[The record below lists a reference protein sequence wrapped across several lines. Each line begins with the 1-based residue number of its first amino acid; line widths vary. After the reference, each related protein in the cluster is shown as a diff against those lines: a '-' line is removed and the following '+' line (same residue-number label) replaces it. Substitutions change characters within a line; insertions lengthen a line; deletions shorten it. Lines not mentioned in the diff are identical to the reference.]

1 MREYQIFTDAT
12 SDLQE
17 DLESVKVIPMNV
29 EIGDKEYVY
38 GPQGNISCKEF
49 YGLQKE
55 GYYAS
60 TSQINVLE
68 YEKYFEEALKEG
80 KDVLYISFSSWMSGT
95 YQTACLCKNE
105 LQESYPDQRIICID
119 SLCAAVGEGLLV
131 EEVDKKKRE
140 GLSMDELV
148 DWIEDNKMNLC
159 HWFTVD
165 NFDHLKHGGRV
176 SAVAATLGNTL
187 NIKPLLRVDEEGK
200 LRVVK
205 KIRGRHK
212 AMAAQV
218 ECIAKTW
225 SPEISK
231 SVVIGHG
238 DDLKAAEELKEYV
251 ENKLPDAEIYISDI
265 GPIIGAHTGP
275 GVMVLAF
282 WGTSR

>member
-1 MREYQIFTDAT
+1 MKEYQIFTDAT
-12 SDLQE
+12 SDLNE
-17 DLESVKVIPMNV
+17 DLETVKIIPMNV

-38 GPQGNISCKEF
+38 GPKGNISCSEF
-49 YGLQKE
+49 YGLQKQ
-55 GYYAS
+55 GKYAS

-80 KDVLYISFSSWMSGT
+80 KDVLYISFSSGMSGT
-95 YQTACLCKNE
+95 YQTACLCKKE
-105 LQESYPDQRIICID
+105 LEESYPDNRIICID
-119 SLCAAVGEGLLV
+119 SLCAAVGEGLLIK
-131 EEVDKKKRE
+131 EVDKKKRE
-140 GLSMDELV
+140 GMSMDELV
-148 DWIEDNKMNLC
+148 DWVENNKMHLC

-212 AMAAQV
+212 AMVAQV
-218 ECIAKTW
+218 ECIVKTW

-282 WGTSR
+282 WGTGR

>member
-1 MREYQIFTDAT
+1 MKEYQIFTDAT
-12 SDLQE
+12 SDLNE
-17 DLESVKVIPMNV
+17 DLETVKIIPMNV

-38 GPQGNISCKEF
+38 GPQGNISCSEF
-49 YGLQKE
+49 YGLQKQ
-55 GYYAS
+55 GKYAS

-80 KDVLYISFSSWMSGT
+80 KDVLYISFSSGMSGT
-95 YQTACLCKNE
+95 YQTACLCKKE
-105 LQESYPDQRIICID
+105 LEESYPDNRIICID
-119 SLCAAVGEGLLV
+119 SLCAAVGEGLLIK
-131 EEVDKKKRE
+131 EVDKKKRE
-140 GLSMDELV
+140 GMSMDELV
-148 DWIEDNKMNLC
+148 DWVENNKMHLC

-212 AMAAQV
+212 AMVAQV
-218 ECIAKTW
+218 ECIVKTW

-282 WGTSR
+282 WGTGR

>member
-1 MREYQIFTDAT
+1 MKEYQIFTDAT
-12 SDLQE
+12 SDLNE
-17 DLESVKVIPMNV
+17 DLETVKIIPMNV

-38 GPQGNISCKEF
+38 GPQGNISCSEF
-49 YGLQKE
+49 YGLQKQ
-55 GYYAS
+55 GKYAS

-80 KDVLYISFSSWMSGT
+80 KDVLYISFSSGMSGT

-105 LQESYPDQRIICID
+105 LEESYPDNRIICID
-119 SLCAAVGEGLLV
+119 SLCAAIGEGLLIK
-131 EEVDKKKRE
+131 EVDKKKRE
-140 GLSMDELV
+140 GMSMDELV
-148 DWIEDNKMNLC
+148 DWVENNKMHLC

-212 AMAAQV
+212 AMVAQV
-218 ECIAKTW
+218 ECIVKTW

-282 WGTSR
+282 WGTGR

>member
-1 MREYQIFTDAT
+1 MKEYQIFTDAT
-12 SDLQE
+12 SDLNE
-17 DLESVKVIPMNV
+17 DLETVKIIPMNV
-29 EIGDKEYVY
+29 EIGDKEFVY
-38 GPQGNISCKEF
+38 GPQGNISCSEF
-49 YGLQKE
+49 YGLQKQ
-55 GYYAS
+55 GKYAS

-80 KDVLYISFSSWMSGT
+80 KDVLYISFSSGMSGT
-95 YQTACLCKNE
+95 YQTACLCKKE
-105 LQESYPDQRIICID
+105 LEESYPDNRIICID
-119 SLCAAVGEGLLV
+119 SLCAAVGEGLLIK
-131 EEVDKKKRE
+131 EVDKKKRE
-140 GLSMDELV
+140 GMSMDELV
-148 DWIEDNKMNLC
+148 DWVENNKMHLC

-176 SAVAATLGNTL
+176 SAVAATLGKTL

-218 ECIAKTW
+218 ECIVKTW

-282 WGTSR
+282 WGTGR

>member
-12 SDLQE
+12 SDLNE
-17 DLESVKVIPMNV
+17 DLETVKIIPMNV

-38 GPQGNISCKEF
+38 GPQGNISCSEF
-49 YGLQKE
+49 YGLQKQ
-55 GYYAS
+55 GKYAS

-80 KDVLYISFSSWMSGT
+80 KDVLYISFSSGMSGT
-95 YQTACLCKNE
+95 YQTACLCKKE
-105 LQESYPDQRIICID
+105 LEESYPDNRIICID
-119 SLCAAVGEGLLV
+119 SLCAAVGEGLLIK
-131 EEVDKKKRE
+131 EVDKKKRE
-140 GLSMDELV
+140 GMSMDELV
-148 DWIEDNKMNLC
+148 DWVENNKMHLC

-212 AMAAQV
+212 AMVAQV
-218 ECIAKTW
+218 ECIVKTW

-282 WGTSR
+282 WGNGR

>member
-60 TSQINVLE
+60 TSQINILE

-80 KDVLYISFSSWMSGT
+80 KDVLYISFSSGMSGT

-212 AMAAQV
+212 AMVAQV

>member
-1 MREYQIFTDAT
+1 MKEYQIFTDAT
-12 SDLQE
+12 SDLNE
-17 DLESVKVIPMNV
+17 DLETVKIIPMNV

-38 GPQGNISCKEF
+38 GPQGNISCSEF
-49 YGLQKE
+49 YGLQKQ
-55 GYYAS
+55 GKYAS

-80 KDVLYISFSSWMSGT
+80 KDVLYISFSSGMSGT

-105 LQESYPDQRIICID
+105 LEESYPDNRIICID
-119 SLCAAVGEGLLV
+119 SLCAAIGEGLLIK
-131 EEVDKKKRE
+131 EVDKKKRE
-140 GLSMDELV
+140 GMSMDELV
-148 DWIEDNKMNLC
+148 DWVENNKMHLC

-218 ECIAKTW
+218 ECIVKTW

-282 WGTSR
+282 WGTGR

>member
-1 MREYQIFTDAT
+1 MKEYQIFTDAT
-12 SDLQE
+12 SDLNE
-17 DLESVKVIPMNV
+17 DLETVKIIPMNV

-38 GPQGNISCKEF
+38 GPQGNISCSEF
-49 YGLQKE
+49 YGLQKQ
-55 GYYAS
+55 GKYAS

-80 KDVLYISFSSWMSGT
+80 KDVSYISFSSGMSGT
-95 YQTACLCKNE
+95 YQTACLCKKE
-105 LQESYPDQRIICID
+105 LEESYPDNRIICID
-119 SLCAAVGEGLLV
+119 SLCAAVGEGLLIK
-131 EEVDKKKRE
+131 EVDKKKRE
-140 GLSMDELV
+140 GMSMDELV
-148 DWIEDNKMNLC
+148 DWVENNKMNLC

-282 WGTSR
+282 WGTGR

>member
-1 MREYQIFTDAT
+1 MKEYQIFTDAT
-12 SDLQE
+12 SDLNE
-17 DLESVKVIPMNV
+17 DLETVKIIPMNV

-38 GPQGNISCKEF
+38 GPQGNISCSEF
-49 YGLQKE
+49 YGLQKQ
-55 GYYAS
+55 GKYAS

-80 KDVLYISFSSWMSGT
+80 KDVLYISFSSGMSGT

-105 LQESYPDQRIICID
+105 LEESYPDNRIICID
-119 SLCAAVGEGLLV
+119 SLCAAVGEGLLIK
-131 EEVDKKKRE
+131 EVDKKKRE
-140 GLSMDELV
+140 GMSMDELV
-148 DWIEDNKMNLC
+148 DWVENNKMNLC

-212 AMAAQV
+212 AMVAQV
-218 ECIAKTW
+218 ECIVKTW

-282 WGTSR
+282 WGTGR

>member
-1 MREYQIFTDAT
+1 MKECQIFTDAT
-12 SDLQE
+12 SDLNE
-17 DLESVKVIPMNV
+17 DLETVKIIPMNV

-38 GPQGNISCKEF
+38 GPQGNISCSEF
-49 YGLQKE
+49 YGLQKQ
-55 GYYAS
+55 GKYAS

-80 KDVLYISFSSWMSGT
+80 KDVLYISFSSGMSGT
-95 YQTACLCKNE
+95 YQTACLCKKE
-105 LQESYPDQRIICID
+105 LEESYPDNRIICID
-119 SLCAAVGEGLLV
+119 SLCAAVGEGLLIK
-131 EEVDKKKRE
+131 EVDKKKRE
-140 GLSMDELV
+140 GMSMDELV
-148 DWIEDNKMNLC
+148 DWVENNKMNLC

-218 ECIAKTW
+218 ECIVKTW

-282 WGTSR
+282 WGTGR

>member
-1 MREYQIFTDAT
+1 MKEYQIFTDAT
-12 SDLQE
+12 SDLNE
-17 DLESVKVIPMNV
+17 DLETVKIIPMNV

-38 GPQGNISCKEF
+38 GPQGNISCSEF
-49 YGLQKE
+49 YGLQKQ
-55 GYYAS
+55 GKYAS

-80 KDVLYISFSSWMSGT
+80 KDVLYISFSSGMSGT

-105 LQESYPDQRIICID
+105 LEESYPDNRIICID
-119 SLCAAVGEGLLV
+119 SLCAAVGEGLLIK
-131 EEVDKKKRE
+131 EVDKKKRE
-140 GLSMDELV
+140 GMSMDELV
-148 DWIEDNKMNLC
+148 DWVENNKMHLC

-176 SAVAATLGNTL
+176 SAVAATLGKTL

-212 AMAAQV
+212 AMVAQV
-218 ECIAKTW
+218 ECIVKTW

-282 WGTSR
+282 WGNGR

>member
-1 MREYQIFTDAT
+1 MKEYQIFTDAT
-12 SDLQE
+12 SDLNE
-17 DLESVKVIPMNV
+17 DLETVKIIPMNV

-38 GPQGNISCKEF
+38 GPQGNISCSEF
-49 YGLQKE
+49 YGLQKQ
-55 GYYAS
+55 GKYAS

-68 YEKYFEEALKEG
+68 YEKYFEEAVKEG
-80 KDVLYISFSSWMSGT
+80 KDVLYISFSSGMSGT
-95 YQTACLCKNE
+95 YQTACLCKKE
-105 LQESYPDQRIICID
+105 LEESYPDNRIICID
-119 SLCAAVGEGLLV
+119 SLCAAVGEGLLIK
-131 EEVDKKKRE
+131 EVDKKKRE
-140 GLSMDELV
+140 GMSMDELV
-148 DWIEDNKMNLC
+148 DWVENNKMNLC

-212 AMAAQV
+212 AMVAQV
-218 ECIAKTW
+218 ECIVKTW

-282 WGTSR
+282 WGTGR

>member
-1 MREYQIFTDAT
+1 MKEYQIFTDAT
-12 SDLQE
+12 SDLNE
-17 DLESVKVIPMNV
+17 DLETVKIIPMNV

-38 GPQGNISCKEF
+38 GPQGNISCSEF
-49 YGLQKE
+49 YGLQKQ
-55 GYYAS
+55 GKYAS

-80 KDVLYISFSSWMSGT
+80 KDVLYISFSSGMSGT

-105 LQESYPDQRIICID
+105 LEESYPDNRIICID
-119 SLCAAVGEGLLV
+119 SLCAAVGEGLLIK
-131 EEVDKKKRE
+131 EVDKKKRE
-140 GLSMDELV
+140 GMSMDELV
-148 DWIEDNKMNLC
+148 DWVENNKMHLC

-176 SAVAATLGNTL
+176 SAVAATLGKTL

-218 ECIAKTW
+218 ECIVKTW

-282 WGTSR
+282 WGTGR

>member
-55 GYYAS
+55 GHYAS

-80 KDVLYISFSSWMSGT
+80 KDVLYISFSSGMSGT

-165 NFDHLKHGGRV
+165 NFDRLKHGGRV

>member
-1 MREYQIFTDAT
+1 MKEYQIFTDAT
-12 SDLQE
+12 SDLNE
-17 DLESVKVIPMNV
+17 DLETVKIIPMNV

-38 GPQGNISCKEF
+38 GPQGNISCSEF
-49 YGLQKE
+49 YGLQKQ
-55 GYYAS
+55 GKYAS

-80 KDVLYISFSSWMSGT
+80 KDVLYISFSSGMSGT
-95 YQTACLCKNE
+95 YQTACLCKKE
-105 LQESYPDQRIICID
+105 LEESYPDNRIICID
-119 SLCAAVGEGLLV
+119 SLCAAVGEGLLIK
-131 EEVDKKKRE
+131 EVDKKKRE
-140 GLSMDELV
+140 GMSMDELV
-148 DWIEDNKMNLC
+148 DWVENNKMNLC

-218 ECIAKTW
+218 ECIVKTW

-282 WGTSR
+282 WGTGR

>member
-1 MREYQIFTDAT
+1 MKEYQIFTDAT
-12 SDLQE
+12 SDLNE
-17 DLESVKVIPMNV
+17 DLETVKIIPMNV

-38 GPQGNISCKEF
+38 GPQGNISCSEF
-49 YGLQKE
+49 YGLQKQ
-55 GYYAS
+55 GKYAS

-80 KDVLYISFSSWMSGT
+80 KDVLYISFSSGMSGT

-105 LQESYPDQRIICID
+105 LEESYPDNRIICID
-119 SLCAAVGEGLLV
+119 SLCAAVGEGLLIK
-131 EEVDKKKRE
+131 EVDKKKRE
-140 GLSMDELV
+140 GMSMDELV
-148 DWIEDNKMNLC
+148 DWVENNKMNLC

-218 ECIAKTW
+218 ECIVKTW

-282 WGTSR
+282 WGTGR

>member
-1 MREYQIFTDAT
+1 MKEYQIFTDAT
-12 SDLQE
+12 SDLNE
-17 DLESVKVIPMNV
+17 DLETVKIIPMNV

-38 GPQGNISCKEF
+38 GPQGNISCSEF
-49 YGLQKE
+49 YGLQKQ
-55 GYYAS
+55 GKYAS

-80 KDVLYISFSSWMSGT
+80 KDVLYISFSSGMSGT
-95 YQTACLCKNE
+95 YQTACLCKKE
-105 LQESYPDQRIICID
+105 LEESYPDNRIICID
-119 SLCAAVGEGLLV
+119 SLCAAVGEGLLIK
-131 EEVDKKKRE
+131 EVDKKKRE
-140 GLSMDELV
+140 GMSMDELV
-148 DWIEDNKMNLC
+148 DWVENNKMHLC

-176 SAVAATLGNTL
+176 SAVAATLGKTL

-218 ECIAKTW
+218 ECIVKTW

-282 WGTSR
+282 WGTGR

>member
-1 MREYQIFTDAT
+1 MKEYQIFTDAT
-12 SDLQE
+12 SDLNE
-17 DLESVKVIPMNV
+17 DLETVKIIPMNV

-38 GPQGNISCKEF
+38 GPKGNISCSEF
-49 YGLQKE
+49 YGLQKQ
-55 GYYAS
+55 GKYAS

-80 KDVLYISFSSWMSGT
+80 KDVLYISFSSGMSGT

-105 LQESYPDQRIICID
+105 LEESYPDNRIICID
-119 SLCAAVGEGLLV
+119 SLCAAVGEGLLIK
-131 EEVDKKKRE
+131 EVDKKKRE
-140 GLSMDELV
+140 DMSMDELV
-148 DWIEDNKMNLC
+148 DWVENNKMHLC

-212 AMAAQV
+212 AMVAQV
-218 ECIAKTW
+218 ECIVKTW

-282 WGTSR
+282 WGTGR

>member
-1 MREYQIFTDAT
+1 MKEYQIFTDAT
-12 SDLQE
+12 SDLNE
-17 DLESVKVIPMNV
+17 DLETVKIIPMNV
-29 EIGDKEYVY
+29 EIGDKEFVY
-38 GPQGNISCKEF
+38 GPQGNISCSEF
-49 YGLQKE
+49 YGLQKQ
-55 GYYAS
+55 GKYAS

-80 KDVLYISFSSWMSGT
+80 KDVLYISFSSGMSGT
-95 YQTACLCKNE
+95 YQTACLCKKE
-105 LQESYPDQRIICID
+105 LEESYPDNRIICID
-119 SLCAAVGEGLLV
+119 SLCAAVGEGLLIK
-131 EEVDKKKRE
+131 EVDKKKRE
-140 GLSMDELV
+140 GMSMDELV
-148 DWIEDNKMNLC
+148 DWVENNKMHLC

-218 ECIAKTW
+218 ECIVKTW

-282 WGTSR
+282 WGTGR

>member
-1 MREYQIFTDAT
+1 MKEYQIFTDAT
-12 SDLQE
+12 SDLNE
-17 DLESVKVIPMNV
+17 DLETVKIIPMNV

-38 GPQGNISCKEF
+38 GPQGNISCSEF
-49 YGLQKE
+49 YGLQKQ
-55 GYYAS
+55 GKYAS

-80 KDVLYISFSSWMSGT
+80 KDVLYISFSSGMSGT

-105 LQESYPDQRIICID
+105 LEESYPDNRIICID
-119 SLCAAVGEGLLV
+119 SLCAAVGEGLLIK
-131 EEVDKKKRE
+131 EVDKKKRE
-140 GLSMDELV
+140 GMSMDELV
-148 DWIEDNKMNLC
+148 DWVENNKMHLC

-218 ECIAKTW
+218 ECIVKTW

-275 GVMVLAF
+275 RVMVLAF
-282 WGTSR
+282 WATGR

>member
-1 MREYQIFTDAT
+1 MKEYQIFTDAT
-12 SDLQE
+12 SDLNE
-17 DLESVKVIPMNV
+17 DLETVKIIPMNV

-38 GPQGNISCKEF
+38 GPQGNISCSEF
-49 YGLQKE
+49 YGLQKQ
-55 GYYAS
+55 GKYAS

-80 KDVLYISFSSWMSGT
+80 KDVLYISFSSGMSGT

-105 LQESYPDQRIICID
+105 LEESYPDNRIICID
-119 SLCAAVGEGLLV
+119 SLCAAVGEGLLIK
-131 EEVDKKKRE
+131 EVDKKKRE
-140 GLSMDELV
+140 GMSMDELV
-148 DWIEDNKMNLC
+148 DWVENNKMHLC

-212 AMAAQV
+212 AMVAQV
-218 ECIAKTW
+218 ECIVKTW

-282 WGTSR
+282 WGTGR

>member
-1 MREYQIFTDAT
+1 MKEYQIFTDAT
-12 SDLQE
+12 SDLNE
-17 DLESVKVIPMNV
+17 DLETVKIIPMNV

-38 GPQGNISCKEF
+38 GPKGNISCSEF
-49 YGLQKE
+49 YGLQKQ
-55 GYYAS
+55 GKYAS

-80 KDVLYISFSSWMSGT
+80 KDVLYISFSSGMSGT

-105 LQESYPDQRIICID
+105 LEESYPDNRIICID
-119 SLCAAVGEGLLV
+119 SLCAAVGEGLLIK
-131 EEVDKKKRE
+131 EVDKKKRE
-140 GLSMDELV
+140 GMSMDELV
-148 DWIEDNKMNLC
+148 DWVENNKMHLC

-218 ECIAKTW
+218 ECIVKTW

-282 WGTSR
+282 WGTGR

>member
-1 MREYQIFTDAT
+1 MKEYQIFTDAT
-12 SDLQE
+12 SDLNE
-17 DLESVKVIPMNV
+17 DLETVKIIPMNV
-29 EIGDKEYVY
+29 EIGDKEFVY
-38 GPQGNISCKEF
+38 GPQGNISCSEF
-49 YGLQKE
+49 YGLQKQ
-55 GYYAS
+55 GKYAS

-80 KDVLYISFSSWMSGT
+80 KDVLYISFSSGMSGT

-105 LQESYPDQRIICID
+105 LEESYPDNRIICID
-119 SLCAAVGEGLLV
+119 SLCAAVGEGLLIK
-131 EEVDKKKRE
+131 EVDKKKRE
-140 GLSMDELV
+140 GMSMDELV
-148 DWIEDNKMNLC
+148 DWVENNKMNLC

-176 SAVAATLGNTL
+176 SAVAATLGKTL

-218 ECIAKTW
+218 ECIIKTW

-282 WGTSR
+282 WGTGR

>member
-1 MREYQIFTDAT
+1 MKEYQIFTDAT
-12 SDLQE
+12 SDLNE
-17 DLESVKVIPMNV
+17 DLETVKIIPMNV

-38 GPQGNISCKEF
+38 GPKGNISCSEF
-49 YGLQKE
+49 YGLQKQ
-55 GYYAS
+55 GKYAS

-80 KDVLYISFSSWMSGT
+80 KDVLYISFSSGMSGT

-105 LQESYPDQRIICID
+105 LEESYPDNRIICID
-119 SLCAAVGEGLLV
+119 SLCAAVGEGLLIK
-131 EEVDKKKRE
+131 EVDKKKRE
-140 GLSMDELV
+140 GMSMDELV
-148 DWIEDNKMNLC
+148 DWVENNKMHLC

-218 ECIAKTW
+218 ECIIKTW

-282 WGTSR
+282 WGTGR

>member
-1 MREYQIFTDAT
+1 MKEYQIFTDAT
-12 SDLQE
+12 SDLNE
-17 DLESVKVIPMNV
+17 DLETVKIIPMNV
-29 EIGDKEYVY
+29 EIGDKEFVY
-38 GPQGNISCKEF
+38 GPQGNISCSEF
-49 YGLQKE
+49 YGLQKQ
-55 GYYAS
+55 GKYAS

-80 KDVLYISFSSWMSGT
+80 KDVLYISFSSGMSGT

-105 LQESYPDQRIICID
+105 LEESYPDNRIICID
-119 SLCAAVGEGLLV
+119 SLCAAVGEGLLIK
-131 EEVDKKKRE
+131 EVDKKKRE
-140 GLSMDELV
+140 GMSMDELV
-148 DWIEDNKMNLC
+148 DWVENNKMHLC

-218 ECIAKTW
+218 ECIVKTW

-282 WGTSR
+282 WGTGR

>member
-1 MREYQIFTDAT
+1 MKEYQIFTDAT
-12 SDLQE
+12 SDLNE
-17 DLESVKVIPMNV
+17 DLETVKIIPMNV

-38 GPQGNISCKEF
+38 GPQGNISCSEF
-49 YGLQKE
+49 YGLQKQ
-55 GYYAS
+55 GKYAS

-80 KDVLYISFSSWMSGT
+80 KDVLYISFSSGMSGT

-105 LQESYPDQRIICID
+105 LEESYPDNRIICID
-119 SLCAAVGEGLLV
+119 SLCAAVGEGLLIK
-131 EEVDKKKRE
+131 EVDKKKRE
-140 GLSMDELV
+140 GMSMDELV
-148 DWIEDNKMNLC
+148 DWVENNKMHLC

-165 NFDHLKHGGRV
+165 NFNHLKHGGRV

-218 ECIAKTW
+218 ECIVKTW

-282 WGTSR
+282 WGTGR

>member
-1 MREYQIFTDAT
+1 MKEYQIFTDAT
-12 SDLQE
+12 SDLNE
-17 DLESVKVIPMNV
+17 DLETVKIIPMNV

-38 GPQGNISCKEF
+38 GPQGNISCSEF
-49 YGLQKE
+49 YGLQKQ
-55 GYYAS
+55 GKYAS

-80 KDVLYISFSSWMSGT
+80 KDVLYISFSSGMSGT
-95 YQTACLCKNE
+95 YQTACLCKKE
-105 LQESYPDQRIICID
+105 LEESYPDNRIICID
-119 SLCAAVGEGLLV
+119 SLCAAVGEGLLIK
-131 EEVDKKKRE
+131 EVDKKKRE
-140 GLSMDELV
+140 GMSMDELV
-148 DWIEDNKMNLC
+148 DWVENNKMHLC

-165 NFDHLKHGGRV
+165 NFNHLKHGGRV

-212 AMAAQV
+212 AMVAQV
-218 ECIAKTW
+218 ECIVKTW

-282 WGTSR
+282 WGTGR

>member
-49 YGLQKE
+49 YSLQKE

-80 KDVLYISFSSWMSGT
+80 KDVLYISFSSGMSGT

>member
-1 MREYQIFTDAT
+1 MKEYQIFTDAT

-80 KDVLYISFSSWMSGT
+80 KDVLYISFSSGMSGT

-218 ECIAKTW
+218 ECIARTW
-225 SPEISK
+225 KPEISK

>member
-1 MREYQIFTDAT
+1 MKEYQIFTDAT

-49 YGLQKE
+49 YELQRQ
-55 GYYAS
+55 GNYAS

-80 KDVLYISFSSWMSGT
+80 KDVLYISFSSGMSGT

-105 LQESYPDQRIICID
+105 LQESYPNQRIICID

-148 DWIEDNKMNLC
+148 DWIENNKMNLC

-187 NIKPLLRVDEEGK
+187 NIKPPLRIDEEGK

-205 KIRGRHK
+205 KF
-212 AMAAQV
+212 V
-218 ECIAKTW
+218 D
-225 SPEISK
+225 
-231 SVVIGHG
+231 VIKRWQ
-238 DDLKAAEELKEYV
+238 LKLNVLQGLGTLK
-251 ENKLPDAEIYISDI
+251 
-265 GPIIGAHTGP
+265 
-275 GVMVLAF
+275 LA
-282 WGTSR
+282 SL

>member
-1 MREYQIFTDAT
+1 MKEYQIFTDAT
-12 SDLQE
+12 SDLNE
-17 DLESVKVIPMNV
+17 DLETVKIIPMNV

-38 GPQGNISCKEF
+38 GPQGNISCSEF
-49 YGLQKE
+49 YGLQKQ
-55 GYYAS
+55 GKYAS

-80 KDVLYISFSSWMSGT
+80 KDVLYISFSSGMSGT

-105 LQESYPDQRIICID
+105 LEESYPDNRIICID
-119 SLCAAVGEGLLV
+119 SLCAAVGEGLLIK
-131 EEVDKKKRE
+131 EVDKKKRE
-140 GLSMDELV
+140 GMSMDELV
-148 DWIEDNKMNLC
+148 DWVENNKMHLC

-176 SAVAATLGNTL
+176 SAVAATLGKTL

-212 AMAAQV
+212 AMVAQV
-218 ECIAKTW
+218 ECIVKTW

-282 WGTSR
+282 WGTGR

>member
-55 GYYAS
+55 GHYAS

-80 KDVLYISFSSWMSGT
+80 KDVLYISFSSGMSGT

-212 AMAAQV
+212 AMVAQV

>member
-80 KDVLYISFSSWMSGT
+80 KDVLYISFSSGMSGT

-275 GVMVLAF
+275 WVMVLAF

>member
-1 MREYQIFTDAT
+1 MKEYQIFTDAT
-12 SDLQE
+12 SDLNE
-17 DLESVKVIPMNV
+17 DLETVKIIPMNV

-38 GPQGNISCKEF
+38 GPKGNISCSEF
-49 YGLQKE
+49 YGLQKQ
-55 GYYAS
+55 GKYAS

-80 KDVLYISFSSWMSGT
+80 KDVLYISFSSGMSGT

-105 LQESYPDQRIICID
+105 LEESYPDNRIICID
-119 SLCAAVGEGLLV
+119 SLCAAVGEGLLIKK
-131 EEVDKKKRE
+131 VDKKKRE
-140 GLSMDELV
+140 GMSMDELV
-148 DWIEDNKMNLC
+148 DWVENNKMHLC

-212 AMAAQV
+212 AMVAQV
-218 ECIAKTW
+218 ECIVKTW

-282 WGTSR
+282 WGTGR

>member
-1 MREYQIFTDAT
+1 MKEYQIFTDAT
-12 SDLQE
+12 SDLNE
-17 DLESVKVIPMNV
+17 DLETVKIIPMNV

-38 GPQGNISCKEF
+38 GPQGNISCREF
-49 YGLQKE
+49 YGLQKQ
-55 GYYAS
+55 GKYAS

-80 KDVLYISFSSWMSGT
+80 KDVLYISFSSGMSGT
-95 YQTACLCKNE
+95 YQTACLCKKE
-105 LQESYPDQRIICID
+105 LEESYPDNRIICID
-119 SLCAAVGEGLLV
+119 SLCAAVGEGLLIK
-131 EEVDKKKRE
+131 EVDKKKRE
-140 GLSMDELV
+140 GMSMDELV
-148 DWIEDNKMNLC
+148 DWVENNKMNLC

-218 ECIAKTW
+218 ECIVKTW

-282 WGTSR
+282 WGTGR

>member
-80 KDVLYISFSSWMSGT
+80 KDVLYISFSSGMSGT

-200 LRVVK
+200 LQVVK

>member
-1 MREYQIFTDAT
+1 MKEYQIFTDAT
-12 SDLQE
+12 SDLNE
-17 DLESVKVIPMNV
+17 DLETVKIIPMNV

-38 GPQGNISCKEF
+38 GPQGNISCSEF
-49 YGLQKE
+49 YGLQKQ
-55 GYYAS
+55 GKYAS

-80 KDVLYISFSSWMSGT
+80 KDVLYISFSSGMSGT
-95 YQTACLCKNE
+95 YQTACLCKKE
-105 LQESYPDQRIICID
+105 LEESYPDNRIICID
-119 SLCAAVGEGLLV
+119 SLCAAVGEGLLIK
-131 EEVDKKKRE
+131 EVDKKKRE
-140 GLSMDELV
+140 GMSMDELV
-148 DWIEDNKMNLC
+148 DWVENNKMHLC

-176 SAVAATLGNTL
+176 SAVAATLGKTL

-212 AMAAQV
+212 AMVAQV
-218 ECIAKTW
+218 ECIVKTW

-282 WGTSR
+282 WGNGR

>member
-1 MREYQIFTDAT
+1 MKEYQIFTDAT
-12 SDLQE
+12 SDLNE
-17 DLESVKVIPMNV
+17 DLETVKIIPMNV

-38 GPQGNISCKEF
+38 GPQGNISCSEF
-49 YGLQKE
+49 YGLQKQ
-55 GYYAS
+55 GKYAS

-80 KDVLYISFSSWMSGT
+80 KDVLYISFSSGMSGT

-105 LQESYPDQRIICID
+105 LEESYPDNRIICID
-119 SLCAAVGEGLLV
+119 SLCAAVGEGLLIK
-131 EEVDKKKRE
+131 EVDKKKRE
-140 GLSMDELV
+140 GMSMDELV
-148 DWIEDNKMNLC
+148 DWVENNKMNLC

-218 ECIAKTW
+218 ECIVKTW

-282 WGTSR
+282 WGNGR

>member
-1 MREYQIFTDAT
+1 MKEYQIFTDAT
-12 SDLQE
+12 SDLNE
-17 DLESVKVIPMNV
+17 DLETVKIIPMNV

-38 GPQGNISCKEF
+38 GPKGNISCSEF
-49 YGLQKE
+49 YGLQKQ
-55 GYYAS
+55 GKYAS

-80 KDVLYISFSSWMSGT
+80 KDVLYISFSSGMSGT

-105 LQESYPDQRIICID
+105 LEESYPDNRIICID
-119 SLCAAVGEGLLV
+119 SLCAAVGEGLLIK
-131 EEVDKKKRE
+131 EVDKKKRE
-140 GLSMDELV
+140 GMSMDELV
-148 DWIEDNKMNLC
+148 DWVENNKMNLC

-176 SAVAATLGNTL
+176 SAVAATLGKTL

-218 ECIAKTW
+218 ECIVKTW

-282 WGTSR
+282 WGTGR